1 MLLSSKKIKVA
12 LATTHIPLTEVAK
25 KIRKAKLVEIIQTLH
40 SGLKT
45 KFKIKHPSI
54 TVLGVKSAC
63 R

>member
-25 KIRKAKLVEIIQTLH
+25 NIRKAKLVEIIQTLH

-45 KFKIKHPSI
+45 KFKIKTSI
-54 TVLGVKSAC
+54 DNSPGVKSAC
-63 R
+63 W